1 MINVIKINLNQASSK
16 AARLELRR
24 EQGRWA
30 AFGVIVLMLLTGF
43 SYLMYENSQFS
54 DIITQKEN
62 QINIINE
69 QIEDLQQVGR
79 NLAKDDILAMAELAG
94 RRTLWAEKLNALG
107 RLIPHDMAITNLS
120 FKDRY
125 LDISGVS
132 RIYPDERE
140 FDILEEFIDRLEKDM
155 IFSADFSEITFSSFS
170 RMTILNQDVVNFEIR
185 ATLDIPDPNAK
196 KKKQGGRE

>member
-24 EQGRWA
+24 EQGRWV